1 MPNVSFQAEPLSF
14 LVIAELVQRIQHVQ
28 NRRCLWAVPC
38 DDAPLLAWRVP
49 TQRLEIVVDGNVEML
64 FSEEAGIRA
73 SEQMKSGDVLVVSPC
88 GWNLPYAQVANTLS
102 ICFKGGKLGLSYNHW
117 QDGRCISL
125 AKWVVEVPTM
135 LQTAGKGEI
144 DGLLAYIA
152 SSLKAQAMTVSKQ
165 KVLFQQILTYLRCH
179 FNEQICRDSVAREF
193 CISPSY
199 LSHLFKTYGEV
210 GFNEYV
216 NRERFAHARHLLLEK
231 GLRVKQVALE
241 SGFVDAD
248 YFCRM
253 FKRLA
258 GMTPSQYRTRHE
270 SLLF

>member
-14 LVIAELVQRIQHVQ
+14 LVIAELVQRLQHIQ
-28 NRRCLWAVPC
+28 NRHCLWAVPC
-38 DDAPLLAWRVP
+38 NDAPILAWRVP
-49 TQRLEIVVDGNVEML
+49 TQRLEIVVDGCVEML
-64 FSEEAGIRA
+64 FSQAEGVRA
-73 SEQMKSGDVLVVSPC
+73 SEQMKSGDVLCVSPD
-88 GWNLPYAQVANTLS
+88 GWNLPFAQDANTLS
-102 ICFKGGKLGLSYNHW
+102 ICFKGEKLGLSYNHW

-125 AKWVVEVPTM
+125 AKWVVEVPALYRTNVE
-135 LQTAGKGEI
+135 GKI

-152 SSLKAQAMTVSKQ
+152 SSLKEQAIDVSKQ

-179 FNEQICRDSVAREF
+179 FHEQICRDSVAREF

-199 LSHLFKTYGEV
+199 LSHLFKQYGEV

-270 SLLF
+270 ALAL

>member
-14 LVIAELVQRIQHVQ
+14 LVIADLVKRIQHVS
-28 NRRCLWAVPC
+28 NRRYLGAVSC
-38 DDAPLLAWRVP
+38 DDAPMLAWRVP
-49 TQRLEIVVDGNVEML
+49 TQRLEIVVDGKVEML
-64 FSEEAGIRA
+64 FSREAGLRD
-73 SEQMKSGDVLVVSPC
+73 SEQMVSGDVLNVAAN
-88 GWNLPYAQVANTLS
+88 GWNLPYAKEANTLS
-102 ICFKGGKLGLSYNHW
+102 ICFKGDKLGLSYNHW

-125 AKWVVEVPTM
+125 AKWVVECPLEDCSTVP
-135 LQTAGKGEI
+135 
-144 DGLLAYIA
+144 DNVDSLLAYIA
-152 SSLKAQAMTVSKQ
+152 ETLNVQVMEISKQ
-165 KVLFQQILTYLRCH
+165 KQLFHQILTYIRCH
-179 FNEQICRDSVAREF
+179 FHEQICRDTVAREF

-199 LSHLFKTYGEV
+199 LSHLFKQYGEV
-210 GFNEYV
+210 GFNEYI

-258 GMTPSQYRTRHE
+258 GMTPSQYRSRHE
-270 SLLF
+270 ALVL